1 MVRNIANTMTRA
13 FTPPDKDSHTGSLA
27 KTRRSMEMKRINSEN
42 QRMVDR
48 IAELKPAY
56 ETKAF
61 LQDYD
66 LKQRHM
72 VNCSYSLRKV
82 CEQKLK
88 EFNRLKK
95 TLTTTSD
102 KQQFVQARPR
112 MTTIDLDRVRAPH
125 VIEH

>member
-1 MVRNIANTMTRA
+1 
-13 FTPPDKDSHTGSLA
+13 
-27 KTRRSMEMKRINSEN
+27 MEMKRIHSEN
-42 QRMVDR
+42 QRMVDK

-72 VNCSYSLRKV
+72 VNCSYSLRKL

-95 TLTTTSD
+95 NIASD
-102 KQQFVQARPR
+102 QQQFVQVRPR
-112 MTTIDLDRVRAPH
+112 SDPEPSKAPH
-125 VIEH
+125 VIAKRD